1 MIVNRLQEIVAS
13 AQPSRIPKS
22 FMLYDS
28 GIVTGR
34 GVAEV
39 DDFEKVEEA
48 AVEPDTLH
56 RYHHQYLGGRRR
68 MLKSTNG
75 GTFSAA

>member
-1 MIVNRLQEIVAS
+1 MS
-13 AQPSRIPKS
+13 
-22 FMLYDS
+22 YDR

-34 GVAEV
+34 GLAEV
-39 DDFEKVEEA
+39 DDFEVVGEAVVEA
-48 AVEPDTLH
+48 DMLH
-56 RYHHQYLGGRRR
+56 GYHHQYLGGPRR